1 MVWKRRSIVTAV
13 IGAGLTGALAFD
25 EYQAVRSD
33 RASLLLSTIGAPLCA
48 PQRSAPQYKTFFR
61 LAMAQAESDRKPMKT
76 PMKTEVGPF
85 SKAIPT
91 AESVAGADANPVLA
105 DDLGAL
111 HYPITTPVPLAQRFF
126 DQGLR
131 LAYAFNHG
139 EALRAFRKA
148 RTLDP
153 QCAMCY
159 WGEALVLGPNINAPM
174 DGASVAPA
182 FEAVSG
188 AKALATNAS
197 PKERALIEALA
208 ARYSVDAA
216 ADRAA
221 LDKAYADAMQAVA
234 ASYPADDEIAM
245 QYAESLMDLQPWDYW
260 EGGSKPKGRAAEI
273 VGLLEGVLARSPDHP
288 GAIHYYIHLVE
299 ASADPKRALPHA
311 RRLGRLMP
319 GAGHLVHMPF
329 HIFFRAGMFKEAVES
344 NRQAVAADEAF
355 IARSAPV
362 GIYPQAYYPHNVHS
376 LLVSAQMAGDGE
388 TVIAAAD
395 KLEAIVSDAAA
406 KNIAWVQ
413 PIKAAPYFAHAQFSD
428 ARTILALA
436 DPGPDLPYVKAMWH
450 YARAVAL
457 AGAGDLPAAQAEADA
472 IARLQ
477 EHADLSALAAGGVP
491 AKDVLQLA
499 RHVARGRIAQARQ
512 DLQAAIGHYQAAV
525 AVEDTLAYSEPP
537 FWYYPTRQSL
547 GAALLL
553 AGYPDR
559 AEHVLRA
566 SLQRT
571 PNNGWALFGL
581 MKVYEQR
588 GDQRSARS
596 AAKLL
601 SEAWLGS
608 MRDLDLARL

>member
-1 MVWKRRSIVTAV
+1 MLWKRRLIVVAM
-13 IGAGLTGALAFD
+13 IGAGLVGALAFD

-33 RASLLLSTIGAPLCA
+33 RTSLLLSTIGAPFCT
-48 PQRSAPQYKTFFR
+48 PQRSGPQYKTFFR
-61 LAMAQAESDRKPMKT
+61 LAMAQTERGGKPAR
-76 PMKTEVGPF
+76 TEVGPF
-85 SKAIPT
+85 SRAIPN
-91 AESVAGADANPVLA
+91 AESLAGADANPVLA
-105 DDLGAL
+105 DDLGTL
-111 HYPITTPVPLAQRFF
+111 HYPIATSVPLAQRFF

-153 QCAMCY
+153 NCAMCY

-182 FEAVSG
+182 FAAVTK
-188 AKALATNAS
+188 AKALSANAS
-197 PKERALIEALA
+197 PKHRALIDALA
-208 ARYSVDAA
+208 ARYSVDPA

-234 ASYPADDEIAM
+234 ARYPSDDEIAV

-273 VGLLEGVLARSPDHP
+273 VGQLERVLARSPSHP
-288 GAIHYYIHLVE
+288 GAIHYYIHVVE
-299 ASADPKRALPHA
+299 ASSDPKRALPHA
-311 RRLGRLMP
+311 RRLGRVMP

-329 HIFFRAGMFKEAVES
+329 HIFFRAGLFKEAVES

-362 GIYPQAYYPHNVHS
+362 GIYPDAYYPHNVHS
-376 LLVSAQMAGDGE
+376 LLVSAQMAGDGK
-388 TVIAAAD
+388 TVLAAAD

-406 KNIAWVQ
+406 QNIAWVQ
-413 PIKAAPYFAHAQFSD
+413 PIKAAPFFAHAQFSD
-428 ARTILALA
+428 APTILALA
-436 DPGPDLPYVKAMWH
+436 DPGLDFPYVQAMWH

-457 AGAGDLPAAQAEADA
+457 AGTGDLSAAQAEVDA
-472 IARLQ
+472 ITRLQ
-477 EHADLSALAAGGVP
+477 EYADLSALAAGGVP
-491 AKDVLQLA
+491 VNDVLQLA
-499 RHVARGRIAQARQ
+499 QHVARGRIAQARQ
-512 DLQAAIGHYQAAV
+512 DLTAAIGHYQAAV
-525 AVEDTLAYSEPP
+525 AVEDMLAYSEPP

-553 AGYPDR
+553 AGDLDR
-559 AEHVLRA
+559 AEQVLRA

-588 GDQRSARS
+588 GDERSARS
-596 AAKLL
+596 AGKLL
-601 SEAWLGS
+601 SEAWIGS
-608 MRDLDLARL
+608 MHDLDLARL

>member
-1 MVWKRRSIVTAV
+1 MLWKRRSIVAGV
-13 IGAGLTGALAFD
+13 IGAGLAGALAFD

-33 RASLLLSTIGAPLCA
+33 RASLLLSTIGAPFCA
-48 PQRSAPQYKTFFR
+48 PQRNAPQYKTFFR
-61 LAMAQAESDRKPMKT
+61 LAMAQTESNRKPA
-76 PMKTEVGPF
+76 KTEVGPF

-105 DDLGAL
+105 GDLGTL
-111 HYPITTPVPLAQRFF
+111 HYPITTSVALAQRFF

-153 QCAMCY
+153 DCAMCY

-182 FEAVSG
+182 FEAVTR
-188 AKALATNAS
+188 AKALSANAS
-197 PKERALIEALA
+197 AKERAMIAALT
-208 ARYSVDAA
+208 ARYSADPAG
-216 ADRAA
+216 DRAA

-234 ASYPADDEIAM
+234 ASFPADDEIAM

-260 EGGSKPKGRAAEI
+260 EGGSKPKGRTGEI
-273 VGLLEGVLARSPDHP
+273 VGLLEGVLARTPDHP

-299 ASADPKRALPHA
+299 ASADPKRALPYA

-388 TVIAAAD
+388 TVIAAAA

-406 KNIAWVQ
+406 RNIAWVQ

-436 DPGPDLPYVKAMWH
+436 DPGPDFPYVKAMWH

-457 AGAGDLPAAQAEADA
+457 AGAGDLPAAQAEVGA

-491 AKDVLQLA
+491 AKDVLELA
-499 RHVARGRIAQARQ
+499 QHVARGRIAQARQ

-553 AGYPDR
+553 ADYPDR

-588 GDQRSARS
+588 GDERSARS

-601 SEAWLGS
+601 SEAWIGD